1 MSEINKRW
9 KAPTPEFFKKII
21 KVSMT
26 ASAGA
31 AAVLGAEALGQAVL
45 PQFSYTLLPWAS
57 IVLKNVFVAG
67 LAAAAI
73 AKLTK
78 EQQP

>member
-9 KAPTPEFFKKII
+9 KAPTPEFFQKII
-21 KVSMT
+21 KGSII
-26 ASAGA
+26 ASGAA

-45 PQFSYTLLPWAS
+45 PQFSYTLFPWAS
-57 IVLKNVFVAG
+57 LILKNVFVMG
-67 LAAAAI
+67 LAAAAV

-78 EQQP
+78 QQ